1 MAALSNDYL
10 FQVVGSS
17 SLCDI
22 SATNWLVLGWYFW
35 CPAYGGV
42 MTVLP
47 IACAF
52 EASRCFLS
60 LPLTCVPEKVCG
72 DARSVPNLTPDAET
86 VYIVF
91 LELLACTTEVF
102 DCLMT
107 VLRMEPP
114 PGATPCIMH
123 CCSAGR

>member
-10 FQVVGSS
+10 FQFVGSS

-35 CPAYGGV
+35 SIACGGV

-47 IACAF
+47 NACAF

-60 LPLTCVPEKVCG
+60 LPLTCVPEMVCG
-72 DARSVPNLTPDAET
+72 DARSWPNLTPDAET
-86 VYIVF
+86 FEAYIVF
-91 LELLACTTEVF
+91 LELLAACT
-102 DCLMT
+102 
-107 VLRMEPP
+107 
-114 PGATPCIMH
+114 
-123 CCSAGR
+123 